1 MEGAEVT
8 VSWTPVVIV
17 DVVGSILTVVI
28 AVCCALFSREW
39 TNKKPEDIFRHY
51 IFLLTLAI
59 VFFAISRSFGH
70 LFKQILLFNNMSGL
84 WEAISPFSGAINTA
98 TFIVIFAFGI
108 YFHRF
113 QWVNLQIEK
122 YQNNLEAL
130 VADRTAELEQ
140 TTLTLKN
147 VLDSA
152 NPICISGVDFELIQA
167 NKAYY
172 SIWPKKQED
181 GENLKCF
188 ESRPGPFCN
197 TDQCPL
203 KQLVEG
209 KEEVVVEMSK
219 IKGNKTQEFIVTAR
233 PFRDANGKLIGVVES
248 FQDITE
254 RKRTETALASER
266 ERLAVTLRSIGDG
279 VITTDIS
286 GKIVL
291 INKVAEQ
298 LTGWNQIEAVG
309 RPIEE
314 VLNIVD
320 EKRRTQAEN
329 PVPKVIHSGRIID
342 LPYHS
347 ALISKNGEIRSIA
360 DSGAPIRDKDSK
372 IIGVVVVFRDVT
384 EKKRMEEELLKT
396 KKLESIGVLAGGIA
410 HDFNNILA
418 AILGNIELA
427 LLDSSMGEKP
437 RKLLSEAEKASLRAK
452 DLTQQLLT
460 FSKGGEPV
468 KEASSLQEVVQDS
481 ANFVLHGKKVAC
493 EFHFP
498 DDLWL
503 VEIDRGQISQ
513 VVQNIIMNATDAMPT
528 GGMIRVSC
536 ENIDSIDNINLSPNK
551 KYVKISITDSG
562 AGIAANVIDK
572 IFDPYFSTKTKGNG
586 LGLAIS
592 HSIITKH
599 GGHIEAVS
607 QPGEG
612 TTFTIFLP
620 AASKPPARIEQA
632 EKSAETRPPAKIL
645 IMDDEEMV
653 RNMAEEMLS
662 RLGHEVVLAKDGY
675 EAVRLYR
682 ESLETDK
689 PIDLAIMDLT
699 IPGGMGGKEAI
710 KEILSANPEAK
721 VIVSSGYS
729 NDPVMSSFK
738 DYGFSGAVV
747 KPYQLEQLAKAINEV
762 LS

>member
-1 MEGAEVT
+1 MGRAVVT
-8 VSWTPVVIV
+8 VPWAPVVIV

-28 AVCCALFSREW
+28 AVCCAFLSRQW

-70 LFKQILLFNNMSGL
+70 LFKQILLLNDMNSL
-84 WEAISPFSGAINTA
+84 WEAVSPFSGAINTA

-113 QWVNLQIEK
+113 QRVNLQIEK

-130 VADRTAELEQ
+130 VAERTNELEQ

-147 VLDSA
+147 VLDSV
-152 NPICISGVDFELIQA
+152 NPICISGLDFELIQA

-172 SIWPKKQED
+172 SIWPKRKGAD
-181 GENLKCF
+181 NNLKCF

-197 TDQCPL
+197 TAQCPL
-203 KQLVEG
+203 KQLMEG
-209 KEEVVVEMSK
+209 KEEVVVETSK
-219 IKGNKTQEFIVTAR
+219 TKGSSTQEFIITAR
-233 PFRDANGKLIGVVES
+233 PFRDAKGKLIGMVES

-254 RKRTETALASER
+254 RKRAETALASER

-298 LTGWNQIEAVG
+298 LTGWNQTEAVG

-314 VLNIVD
+314 VLNIID
-320 EKRRTQAEN
+320 EKRQTQAEN
-329 PVPKVIHSGRIID
+329 PVPKVIHTGRIVD
-342 LPYHS
+342 LPPHL
-347 ALISKNGEIRSIA
+347 ALVSKNGEIRSIS

-396 KKLESIGVLAGGIA
+396 KKLDSVGVLAGGIA

-427 LLDSSMGEKP
+427 LLDGSMVEKT
-437 RKLLSEAEKASLRAK
+437 RKLLGEAEKATLRAK

-468 KEASSLQEVVQDS
+468 KETSSLQEVVQDS
-481 ANFVLHGKKVAC
+481 ASFVLHGKKVAC

-498 DDLWL
+498 DDLSL
-503 VEIDRGQISQ
+503 VEIDKGQISQ
-513 VVQNIIMNATDAMPT
+513 VVQNIIMNATDAMP
-528 GGMIRVSC
+528 GGGIIRVSG
-536 ENIDSIDNINLSPNK
+536 ENIDSTYNLNLSPDK
-551 KYVKISITDSG
+551 KYVKISIADNGT
-562 AGIAANVIDK
+562 GILPNVMDK

-599 GGHIEAVS
+599 GGHIEVDS
-607 QPGEG
+607 QLGEG

-620 AASKPPARIEQA
+620 AASKPPAPIKQT
-632 EKSAETRPPAKIL
+632 EKSAENGLHTKIM

-653 RNMAEEMLS
+653 RNVAEEMLS
-662 RLGHEVVLAKDGY
+662 RLGHQVVLAKDGD

-682 ESLETDK
+682 ESLETK
-689 PIDLAIMDLT
+689 IPIELAILDLT
-699 IPGGMGGKEAI
+699 IPGGMGGEEAI
-710 KEILSANPEAK
+710 KKILSTNPEAK
-721 VIVSSGYS
+721 AIVSSGYS

-738 DYGFSGAVV
+738 DYGFCGAVV
-747 KPYQLEQLAKAINEV
+747 KPYQLEQLEKAINEV